1 MSVVGFD
8 FGTTNSLVSLIQGN
22 RAINFLDE
30 EGLPV
35 PSVVCY
41 EGTKTIVGRE
51 AKLRLGE
58 AGLGIKGNVIR
69 SPKVLL
75 GKESFFVEGVERNPI
90 DMVADVV
97 SYVVNQAQSGRR
109 GTTLGKLDRAVVTI
123 PVDMDGQ
130 RRTALRDAFRIGGI
144 SIVQFV
150 HEPLAALY
158 GFFRSQDDLPAI
170 LRNYDK
176 KLILVFDWGGGT
188 LDLTL
193 CRLIDGMLVQV
204 KNDGTDD
211 VGGDAFD
218 DLLTNEIVRRVLKT
232 RDSSDPTD
240 VRPDAVTRLIHRCE
254 RAKID
259 LSTRDQVQLYVG
271 SFFRGET
278 NEELDYTLSR
288 DELEEIIA
296 PLLDK
301 GLGRISKLL
310 EASDVSHAQVSLC
323 LATGGMANMPI
334 IKARLHEWFGAQRVS
349 VSDRSGTLIAEGA
362 AWIAHDEAQL
372 HIAKKVELLLA
383 RNSYM
388 SLINA
393 GTSMPNEGE
402 VQFDQFQLY
411 CADPRDG
418 YAKFQLCAPV
428 RPGKNVLP
436 NDKRIPLVNLVVKV
450 DDKARPLHE
459 RMELDVEIDDNLIL
473 HAKARSLNKKDLVL
487 AEVHNLEFGLS
498 FPLGGAELNGLDDIY
513 DKSTDTESREPGSLV
528 FRSNIA
534 SHKNNL
540 FVPGELL
547 YQFNPQYF
555 DTRLNPPQI
564 QVDERL
570 YYEPCAVC
578 GRVSNDPLCKCEAI
592 VMKSMDA
599 VTHQVKH
606 SI

>member
-1 MSVVGFD
+1 MGFD

-22 RAINFLDE
+22 RVINFLDE

-75 GKESFFVEGVERNPI
+75 GKESVFVEGVERNPI
-90 DMVADVV
+90 DIVADVV
-97 SYVVNQAQSGRR
+97 SYVANQVQSGRR
-109 GTTLGKLDRAVVTI
+109 GKTLEKLDRAVVTI

-170 LRNYDK
+170 LRSYDK

-211 VGGDAFD
+211 VGGDVFD
-218 DLLTNEIVRRVLKT
+218 ELLTNEIVRRALNT

-310 EASDVSHAQVSLC
+310 EAADVSHAQVSLC

-334 IKARLHEWFGAQRVS
+334 IRARLHEWFGAQRVS

-498 FPLGGAELNGLDDIY
+498 FPLGSLELNGQDDIF
-513 DKSTDTESREPGSLV
+513 DTLVDTESREPGSIV

-534 SHKNNL
+534 NHKSNI

-547 YQFNPQYF
+547 YQLNPEYF

-592 VMKSMDA
+592 VMKSMDS